1 MNELRLRNRVDAAV
15 PALPAVGR
23 RCARGLL
30 LALLLTL
37 PLGGFGCASAEWVT
51 VRSAPKNPLT
61 ERLMLLSSGGP
72 QPTDRTQVL
81 LRRYDLD
88 KLYQKA
94 PEEALGKLQQIILQE
109 PSADR
114 LYAFAELS
122 YLAAVRKQAH
132 GDEGCLDLY
141 IASVA
146 HSYLYLFDE
155 RFGQYRNPYDPQF
168 RGACDLYNTSLESA
182 LRIVRKHQDLRPGEA
197 HVIKSAKQTLHVNV
211 VSRLRDWRSEDI
223 ERFEFVSDFEVHGLK
238 NLYHTYGLGVPLIAV
253 RKKPENPGPAD
264 RYYPPGL
271 TFPVT
276 AFLRVIPGG
285 PDGDRQVVL
294 ELYDP
299 LEGCDIT
306 VENRLAPLETDF
318 STPLAY
324 FLNSPAFKEIDLAT
338 SGLFNP
344 GSNLAMS
351 TRGLYMLEPYQPG
364 KIPVLMVHGLWSSPL
379 TWMEMFNDLRYSR
392 ELRNRYQFWF
402 YMYPTGQPFWQTATQ
417 LREDLAQARSIVD
430 PEHRDVALDQM
441 VLVGHSMGGLVSRWQ
456 TLESEDRFWHLVS
469 QKRLDDL
476 KAKEELKDGLARTFY
491 FHPNSS
497 IKRVI
502 TIATPNRGSD
512 FSNSATRW
520 LGQRLI
526 TLPKMFD
533 VAEQQLLHDNPD
545 YFLKPNLFDVPTSI
559 DSLAPDSPI
568 LETML
573 AADRASWVTYHNIVG
588 VVPNEGIFG
597 RVAKGTDG
605 VVSDGSAHLDFA
617 ASEITVAADHVNVHR
632 HPLSVLEVRRILLE
646 HAGQLEGS
654 GVLPPAYI
662 PAAGRT
668 PFGPP
673 PLPRAAAPAT
683 PAR

>member
-1 MNELRLRNRVDAAV
+1 VWQ
-15 PALPAVGR
+15 
-23 RCARGLL
+23 CC
-30 LALLLTL
+30 ALLLVLLSTA
-37 PLGGFGCASAEWVT
+37 GVGCASAEWVT

-72 QPTDRTQVL
+72 QPTDRTQL
-81 LRRYDLD
+81 ILRRYDLD
-88 KLYQKA
+88 KLFQKS
-94 PEEALGKLQQIILQE
+94 PNEALAKLQEIIQQE
-109 PSADR
+109 PTADR
-114 LYAFAELS
+114 IYAYAELA
-122 YLAAVRKQAH
+122 YLTAVQKQAH

-141 IASVA
+141 IASVC
-146 HSYLYLFDE
+146 HSYVFLFDD

-182 LRIVRKHQDLRPGEA
+182 LRIVRKHQDLRVGEA
-197 HVIKSAKQTLHVNV
+197 HVIESPTQTLRVNV

-253 RKKPENPGPAD
+253 RKKPTNPGPAD

-276 AFLRVIPGG
+276 AFLRVTPGG
-285 PDGDRQVVL
+285 PGGERQVVL

-299 LEGCDIT
+299 LEGCDIA
-306 VENRLAPLETDF
+306 VDNRLAPLETDF

-324 FLNSPAFKEIDLAT
+324 FLNSPSFKELDLST

-344 GSNLAMS
+344 GSEHAMA

-379 TWMEMFNDLRYSR
+379 TWMEMFNDLRYTR

-417 LREDLAQARSIVD
+417 LREDLAQARAIVD
-430 PEHRDVALDQM
+430 PERRDVALDQM

-456 TLESEDRFWHLVS
+456 TLESQDNFWHLVS
-469 QKRLDDL
+469 QNKLDDL
-476 KAKEELKDGLARTFY
+476 KAKPELKDGLARTFY
-491 FHPNSS
+491 FHPNPS

-512 FSNSATRW
+512 FSNGATRW

-533 VAEQQLLHDNPD
+533 VAEQSLLKDNPN

-573 AADRASWVTYHNIVG
+573 ASQHAPWVTYHNIVG

-597 RVAKGTDG
+597 RVAQGTDG
-605 VVSDGSAHLDFA
+605 VVSDGSAHVEDA
-617 ASEITVAADHVNVHR
+617 VSEITVAADHVNVHR

-646 HAGQLEGS
+646 HAGQLESS

-662 PAAGRT
+662 PAANRT
-668 PFGPP
+668 PFAPP
-673 PLPRAAAPAT
+673 PVPMAAAPAT
-683 PAR
+683 QR